1 MARLSRKRVKPA
13 GSSPGTVVYVG
24 THRDAPVAVSQT
36 VYSTTSIEERGLSV
50 QELRG
55 AIEPY
60 TTHRDDRDKD
70 DRAKI
75 DRSQASG
82 VLWCNVDGVHDTSL
96 LTTIG
101 DIAGLHPLVV
111 EDIANTVQRPKLED
125 FGSYLFVAMK
135 MIVYERDAHKLKI
148 EHVSLILGENFV
160 ITFLEDRGDVFD
172 PVRNRL
178 RAARG
183 QIRGL
188 GADYLLYALIDAVV
202 DQYFEVLEEL
212 GEDIERIEHA
222 VIDEGGEELLRD
234 IYAVKRQLIT
244 FRRAVW
250 PLREAIHSLQRDDS
264 TLVRD
269 STRVFLRDLYDH
281 SVHVLDAVE
290 TSRDIVSGMLDVYL
304 SSTNNKMN
312 QVMKVLTVMSSIFIP
327 LTFIVGVYGM
337 NFQNMPELTYWW
349 GYPAVM
355 IVMFCIAAGLLIQ
368 FRRKGWI

>member
-1 MARLSRKRVKPA
+1 MPKPSRKRLKPA
-13 GSSPGTVVYVG
+13 GTSPGTVVYVG
-24 THRDAPVAVSQT
+24 KHREASVQVSQVLYSPSSISEDT
-36 VYSTTSIEERGLSV
+36 VTVE
-50 QELRG
+50 QLRG
-55 AIEPY
+55 
-60 TTHRDDRDKD
+60 TLGTHD
-70 DRAKI
+70 
-75 DRSQASG
+75 G
-82 VLWCNVDGVHDTSL
+82 VLWCNVDGVHDTAI
-96 LTTIG
+96 LTAIG
-101 DIAGLHPLVV
+101 GIAKLHPLVV

-135 MIVYERDAHKLKI
+135 MIVYEREAHNLRI
-148 EHVSLILGENFV
+148 EHVSLILGANYV
-160 ITFLEDRGDVFD
+160 ISFLEDKGDVFD

-178 RAARG
+178 RTARG
-183 QIRGL
+183 QIRGF

-222 VIDEGGEELLRD
+222 VIDEGGEDVLRD

-264 TLVRD
+264 SLVKD

-281 SVHVLDAVE
+281 SVHVMDVVE

-337 NFQNMPELTYWW
+337 NFQYMPELTYKW

-355 IVMFCIAAGLLIQ
+355 GFMFLVAGGLLLQ